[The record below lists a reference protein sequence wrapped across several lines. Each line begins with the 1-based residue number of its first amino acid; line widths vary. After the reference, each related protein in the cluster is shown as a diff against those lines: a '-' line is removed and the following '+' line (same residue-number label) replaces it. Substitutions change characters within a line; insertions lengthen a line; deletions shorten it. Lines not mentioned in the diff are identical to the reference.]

1 MPALRVAPP
10 DLRLVN
16 WPLRDEGWRAWGLLT
31 VLAAAAT
38 AVGWKLTNLPAGLLA
53 GTALAVAAWRL
64 WIPVTWELGYSGITE
79 TVLGRSVRIPWTS
92 IAGWREYRTGVLLL
106 PEADAAPILALRGRF
121 VAWRNQ
127 RAELLALLEHYVG
140 PTSVSR

>member
-38 AVGWKLTNLPAGLLA
+38 AVGWKLTSLPAGLLA

-92 IAGWREYRTGVLLL
+92 IAGWREYRAGVLLL

-121 VAWRNQ
+121 VAWRSQ

-140 PTSVSR
+140 PTSVGR